1 MRLST
6 QHQEHSQHW
15 EKDQRKGSWP
25 GCKVRPSTF
34 LWGAPPGTL
43 HNTDRSIYVGVSGPL
58 RQHACAL
65 LKVASENYRSTQM
78 KTAAVLL
85 QRQGLQLQWEQDWAV
100 TIETKPHSYVTCQL
114 WPVAKPA
121 LSSEGLICD
130 RHFFRPEVI
139 YISKAGCV
147 LSFPVLLLELQSNG
161 DGQRLRNGREADV
174 RQPTQHSLS

>member
-78 KTAAVLL
+78 KTAAMLLTKARSAAPVRAGLSSDYRDKASFLRDLPTLACGQASSVLRGTDLWQALL
-85 QRQGLQLQWEQDWAV
+85 QTRGHLHFKSRVCAFISCSFTGAAEQWRWTA
-100 TIETKPHSYVTCQL
+100 T
-114 WPVAKPA
+114 
-121 LSSEGLICD
+121 
-130 RHFFRPEVI
+130 
-139 YISKAGCV
+139 
-147 LSFPVLLLELQSNG
+147 
-161 DGQRLRNGREADV
+161 
-174 RQPTQHSLS
+174 